1 MLEKLQIKNHSPER
15 AIPSEK
21 KRQQNC
27 SFSLSYYAI
36 LLGPPFLDTIHYFL
50 ASMNHFWTTLKK
62 QKKMNSTSKIFFP
75 IQNPRKGRNEKINVS
90 PAIFCFTKKTL
101 EKKKN
106 IKKMLLKNSRTII
119 QDLLI
124 EIAKWTK

>member
-1 MLEKLQIKNHSPER
+1 MLEKLQIKNTALKGLSR
-15 AIPSEK
+15 QK

-75 IQNPRKGRNEKINVS
+75 IQNLRKGRNEKINVS
-90 PAIFCFTKKTL
+90 PAIFCFTKKQ
-101 EKKKN
+101 EKKKTS
-106 IKKMLLKNSRTII
+106 KKLLLKNSRTII

>member
-1 MLEKLQIKNHSPER
+1 
-15 AIPSEK
+15 
-21 KRQQNC
+21 
-27 SFSLSYYAI
+27 
-36 LLGPPFLDTIHYFL
+36 
-50 ASMNHFWTTLKK
+50 MNHFWTTLKK

-90 PAIFCFTKKTL
+90 PAIFCFTKKTQ
-101 EKKKN
+101 EKKN
-106 IKKMLLKNSRTII
+106 IKKNAAKNSRTII